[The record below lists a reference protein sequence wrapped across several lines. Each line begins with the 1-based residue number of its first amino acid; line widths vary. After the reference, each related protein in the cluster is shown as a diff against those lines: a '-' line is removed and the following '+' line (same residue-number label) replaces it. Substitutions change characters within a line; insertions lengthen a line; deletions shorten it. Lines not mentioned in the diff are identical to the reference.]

1 MVPLLQL
8 GAAAALPSDEFSTKL
23 EAGFEGKEQTSF
35 SGVQHVNRC
44 QTDAIGNWQSP
55 TTNRPIISR
64 TNPAAAQRDRATRIT
79 RTRDPAGKK
88 RKAAKA
94 RRSWQRV
101 PINCQVDY
109 VCDGRTRPGS
119 QIDLMSKRS
128 RATWTPNDQMYT
140 DARLLFKWL
149 AGLLSDADDAAQ
161 KKPEI

>member
-1 MVPLLQL
+1 MSFLRNSKP
-8 GAAAALPSDEFSTKL
+8 ALKEKRKRLSRVSSTSIDAKRMRL
-23 EAGFEGKEQTSF
+23 VTGK
-35 SGVQHVNRC
+35 VL
-44 QTDAIGNWQSP
+44 
-55 TTNRPIISR
+55 RPIDQSSAGRIR
-64 TNPAAAQRDRATRIT
+64 QRAAQRDRATRIT
-79 RTRDPAGKK
+79 RIRDPAGNK